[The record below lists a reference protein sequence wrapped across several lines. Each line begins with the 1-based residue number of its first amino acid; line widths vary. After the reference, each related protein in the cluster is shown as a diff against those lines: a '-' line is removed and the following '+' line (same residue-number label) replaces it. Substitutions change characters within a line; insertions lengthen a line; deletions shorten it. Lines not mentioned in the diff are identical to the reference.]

1 LSELDSKKT
10 NFDSFPTKAQVVVVG
25 GGITPDDIKSANY
38 EIEVASVRYPATA
51 SLRPMYDPKNQ
62 RVRS

>member
-1 LSELDSKKT
+1 LSDLDSKTK
-10 NFDSFPTKAQVVVVG
+10 FDSFPTQAQVVVG
-25 GGITPDDIKSANY
+25 GGITPDYIKSANY
-38 EIEVASVRYPATA
+38 EIEAASVRYPATA